1 VDNLWIT
8 PNSANR
14 RLAERRSVK
23 EAVGALSGYIVN
35 ANANANEND
44 SHLIILKE
52 VE

>member
-14 RLAERRSVK
+14 RLAERRRVK

-35 ANANANEND
+35 ANEND

>member
-8 PNSANR
+8 PNLANR

-35 ANANANEND
+35 ANENEND